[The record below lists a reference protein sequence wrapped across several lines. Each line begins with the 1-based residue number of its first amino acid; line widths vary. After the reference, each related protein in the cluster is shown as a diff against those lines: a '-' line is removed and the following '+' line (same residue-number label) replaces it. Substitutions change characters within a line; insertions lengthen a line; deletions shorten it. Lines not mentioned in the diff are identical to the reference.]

1 MKRKSILFI
10 LLFVFF
16 SILNVRARVFETK
29 IERVLTRS
37 EVLLSFNEEEAGS
50 ISGIWVS
57 GNVKFTSLDGNVRI
71 LTADQFGRE
80 KLIYESY
87 PMLAIDGGKDHF
99 HLMGLETGEIKNY
112 IPKMVKVVILNAEVN
127 HLKITVRDIA
137 AIGNGSPITPQAQ
150 IKSLPWAH
158 VIDSLPDLDKD
169 EAQRSFIA
177 KLNSSLETSGALWR
191 AGETPISRLS
201 YEEKKVLFGG
211 EVPDLNGAEYYV
223 GGILDIG
230 NARFRSVE
238 QSTSRYVSDFDWRT
252 RHGAT
257 VKGSPYFQNENTG
270 WVTPVRIQ
278 QVTNLPCNSC
288 WAFAAAGA
296 METIAKLYKNT
307 LYNFDLSEQEL
318 LSCSGAGN
326 CKRGGSAF
334 VALDY
339 ISREGIRD
347 EITIPYQGENYPCKK
362 LERARFLFEMKNSGV
377 DLFAPVIGEDFV
389 SIERLKG
396 MLIRSPLAGRVDSW
410 RHAMVL
416 VGYKTVKAGDVVY
429 ITLHD
434 SIVVPPKSP
443 IVGQT
448 VWIFKNSW
456 GEEWGDHG
464 FLYAWAD
471 IGEFVESSVPTL
483 PFEFKYNPQNNPS
496 AASPELEEA
505 LQGSVQAY
513 DKDNDGYF
521 WWGIGPRPQNLPPD
535 AKPEEDS
542 DDNDATIGPM
552 DEYGHPTFL
561 QKAYD
566 LCIKDNIEDKGFEPN
581 ISIRDDNFWTAPE
594 VWIRNVADG
603 IQEHQ
608 NPIPGKTNYIYVRV
622 WNIGKHSSPE
632 SRLKVY
638 WAKAGTN
645 LQWPDAWN
653 GTLKAGGHALGGT
666 VENLGLIPSLISGGS
681 AIVSIP
687 WSVPHPK
694 DFSLDEDKVLGGD
707 NLWHFCLLLCVSDK
721 MDTTRF
727 VTSDVH
733 TLVVQNNNVAQKNL
747 IIDRGDVEASFGGTV
762 SVANFLDHK
771 ESYSLD
777 LIEIAKPDEKKPFTH
792 PKSIFDMAK
801 VKLIM
806 GPGIL
811 SAWKKG
817 GRRGK
822 NVKATKH
829 PHIQEFVSS
838 YSSLDGLKLNVGEIG
853 LTKLSVKFSKPLSI
867 WAAPEKHFLL
877 LRLKD
882 GKGNVVGGETFGI
895 IRSAKLQYPL
905 TANKKDEVSMSLSPL
920 SVQSEL
926 TVSYDLPNGEY
937 ELRISGVQNRLNQ
950 KIYKLDSTKKDI
962 RINVSH
968 FSCGIYIAT
977 IIGKDGNTIKS
988 VKFIKE

>member
-87 PMLAIDGGKDHF
+87 PMLATDGGKDHF
-99 HLMGLETGEIKNY
+99 HLMGLETGEIKDY
-112 IPKMVKVVILNAEVN
+112 IPKMVKIVILNAEVD

-150 IKSLPWAH
+150 VKSLPWVHA
-158 VIDSLPDLDKD
+158 IDSLPDLDED

-230 NARFRSVE
+230 NARFRSVK

-257 VKGSPYFQNENTG
+257 VKGSPYFQNEITG
-270 WVTPVRIQ
+270 WVTPVKKQR
-278 QVTNLPCNSC
+278 VTNLPCNSC

-318 LSCSGAGN
+318 LSCSDAGN

-347 EITIPYQGENYPCKK
+347 ERAFPFQAENRPCDEKRFPLYTIRNEGVS
-362 LERARFLFEMKNSGV
+362 LFNPTIDDSFEST
-377 DLFAPVIGEDFV
+377 
-389 SIERLKG
+389 ERLKG

-410 RHAMVL
+410 HHAMVL
-416 VGYKTVKAGDVVY
+416 VGYKTIKAGDIVN
-429 ITLHD
+429 IALHNR
-434 SIVVPPKSP
+434 IVVPPTSSY
-443 IVGQT
+443 VGQT

-464 FLYAWAD
+464 FLYARAD

-483 PFEFKYNPQNNPS
+483 PFEFKYNPQNSPS
-496 AASPELEEA
+496 AASPELKEV
-505 LQGSVQAY
+505 LQGPVQAY

-521 WWGIGPRPQNLPPD
+521 WWGIGPRPQNLPYY
-535 AKPEEDS
+535 AEREEDG
-542 DDNDATIGPM
+542 DDSDATIGSM
-552 DEYGHPTFL
+552 DEYGFL
-561 QKAYD
+561 VKKEYD
-566 LCIKDNIEDKGFEPN
+566 LYIKDNDEDTGLEPN
-581 ISIRDDNFWTAPE
+581 TTIREDNFGNAPE
-594 VWIRNVADG
+594 IWVRNQDDG
-603 IQEHQ
+603 IERHQ
-608 NPIPGKTNYIYVRV
+608 NPLQGEKNYIYVKVR
-622 WNIGKHSSPE
+622 NRGKKSSTKAK
-632 SRLKVY
+632 LVAF
-638 WAKAGTN
+638 WANLTTN
-645 LQWPDAWN
+645 NKPQWPDSWFGIPFLGNDLRYGGIIQTNVDISSVKPGEFVKISFPWN
-653 GTLKAGGHALGGT
+653 APDLRAYPVTSEEILTGENIWNFGLLLGIGDLSDSPKT
-666 VENLGLIPSLISGGS
+666 NFTDSRELATYNNNI
-681 AIVSIP
+681 AMK
-687 WSVPHPK
+687 SVMMERPLYE
-694 DFSLDEDKVLGGD
+694 SSSKVLTQSGK
-707 NLWHFCLLLCVSDK
+707 L
-721 MDTTRF
+721 M
-727 VTSDVH
+727 
-733 TLVVQNNNVAQKNL
+733 
-747 IIDRGDVEASFGGTV
+747 
-762 SVANFLDHK
+762 
-771 ESYSLD
+771 
-777 LIEIAKPDEKKPFTH
+777 
-792 PKSIFDMAK
+792 IF
-801 VKLIM
+801 
-806 GPGIL
+806 
-811 SAWKKG
+811 
-817 GRRGK
+817 
-822 NVKATKH
+822 
-829 PHIQEFVSS
+829 
-838 YSSLDGLKLNVGEIG
+838 
-853 LTKLSVKFSKPLSI
+853 
-867 WAAPEKHFLL
+867 
-877 LRLKD
+877 
-882 GKGNVVGGETFGI
+882 
-895 IRSAKLQYPL
+895 
-905 TANKKDEVSMSLSPL
+905 PL

-937 ELRISGVQNRLNQ
+937 ELRISGVQN
-950 KIYKLDSTKKDI
+950 
-962 RINVSH
+962 
-968 FSCGIYIAT
+968 
-977 IIGKDGNTIKS
+977 
-988 VKFIKE
+988 